1 MSSNTDHSQ
10 ALVKYDAGTCP
21 SASSNA
27 DAAHFARLKQLFPSV
42 SGCSIGPNQSR
53 KFEFKEGSR
62 VWRPTESGIPAGFIE
77 AGDSIACFPN
87 GAIGADDITK
97 FNDLTFTHNDMTPS
111 DVLVRN
117 RQGQVSAFTNVEV
130 RSRRFDD
137 GSGKDPI
144 SSLLFSN
151 HKRDEESEVIVEGL
165 KQLLEPEGDR
175 PSFIGTQI
183 STRLVL

>member
-1 MSSNTDHSQ
+1 MSSNTGNSQ
-10 ALVKYDAGTCP
+10 YVVKDSGSTCP
-21 SASSNA
+21 PGSSKVDSA
-27 DAAHFARLKQLFPSV
+27 HIERLREFFPSLT
-42 SGCSIGPNQSR
+42 GCSIGPNQSLE
-53 KFEFKEGSR
+53 FEFKKGYP

-175 PSFIGTQI
+175 PSFIGTAGA
-183 STRLVL
+183 VLE